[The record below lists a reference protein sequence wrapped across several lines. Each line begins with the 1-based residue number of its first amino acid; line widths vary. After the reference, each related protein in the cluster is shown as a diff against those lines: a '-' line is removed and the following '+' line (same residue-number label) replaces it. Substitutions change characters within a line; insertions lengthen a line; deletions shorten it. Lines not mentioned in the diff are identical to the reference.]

1 MVKVWLKRISLI
13 FLLSVFCSGAF
24 ASLSGSI
31 NRLLEEQNPH
41 EKIGV
46 YIQNLKTGE
55 VLYSYKATRALTPAS
70 TTKAFTAAAA
80 YIALGPSY
88 RYVTTISTN
97 GRIDE
102 PLRGNLYI
110 HFSGDPTLSSVDI
123 DRLIQDVRRRGI
135 VYVKGDVILDETV
148 FSGPEYGRG
157 WGSEDILR
165 CYGAPITG
173 AIINSDCSSRYGVI
187 RNPNDYAERVVRYAL
202 INAGIHVDGR
212 IIEGKT
218 PPHTTVLAAHY
229 SSSLQN
235 ILDYMLKFSDDVY
248 ANAIFKTM
256 GHHYYRVGSYREGA
270 RAVHH
275 ILSQHFS
282 SLFERLRLHDGS
294 GLSTENLISP
304 HELVA
309 LYRYMY
315 HDKRLRED
323 FIHSLA
329 ISDRSGTLVHR
340 LTSPLLRG
348 HVYAKTGTFASD
360 RGGVSNLAGYLILPG
375 HDPIAFAVM
384 VNNTDEHDFKAETL
398 QDDIVRTVAEY
409 QVSMKSDTRHD
420 EAIRR
425 EEASRHH
432 ESREEELRHE
442 RERHEEYVK
451 REEAK
456 RHHEEEL
463 RHEHKR
469 HEEYLKREE
478 AKHHHEEELRHERE
492 RHEEYMKREEA
503 KRHHEEELRH
513 ERERHEEYVKR
524 EEAKRHHEE
533 ELRHKRERHEE
544 YVKREEAKRHHEEEL
559 KREEEAKN
567 HQASEQ

>member
-13 FLLSVFCSGAF
+13 FLSFFCSVTF

-46 YIQNLKTGE
+46 YIQNLNTGE

-97 GRIDE
+97 GRIHE
-102 PLRGNLYI
+102 PLHGNLYI

-123 DRLIQDVRRRGI
+123 NKLIQDVRQRGI
-135 VYVKGDVILDETV
+135 RYVKGDVILDETV
-148 FSGPEYGRG
+148 FSGPNYGKG

-173 AIINSDCSSRYGVI
+173 AIINSDCSRRYGVI
-187 RNPNDYAERVVRYAL
+187 KNPDDYAKRVVRYAL

-212 IIEGKT
+212 ILEGKT

-256 GHHYYRVGSYREGA
+256 GHHYYRVGSYKEGA

-275 ILSQHFS
+275 ILSEHFS
-282 SLFERLRLHDGS
+282 SLFKRPRLRDGS
-294 GLSTENLISP
+294 GLSTDNLISP

-315 HDKRLRED
+315 NDRHLRED

-348 HVYAKTGTFASD
+348 HVYAKTGTFARD

-398 QDDIVRTVAEY
+398 QDDIVSAVADY
-409 QVSMKSDTRHD
+409 QVAMKS
-420 EAIRR
+420 EVRR
-425 EEASRHH
+425 EEEIRSEEARRYH
-432 ESREEELRHE
+432 EEHE
-442 RERHEEYVK
+442 RAVR
-451 REEAK
+451 REKAK
-456 RHHEEEL
+456 YHNP
-463 RHEHKR
+463 
-469 HEEYLKREE
+469 
-478 AKHHHEEELRHERE
+478 
-492 RHEEYMKREEA
+492 
-503 KRHHEEELRH
+503 
-513 ERERHEEYVKR
+513 
-524 EEAKRHHEE
+524 
-533 ELRHKRERHEE
+533 
-544 YVKREEAKRHHEEEL
+544 
-559 KREEEAKN
+559 KN
-567 HQASEQ
+567 GSRSH